1 MASMIAPEDLREFIR
16 SGLLSFPVTPFN
28 CEDTFDQHVFAAHLE
43 WLSPHKIAGLIV
55 AGGTGELF
63 SLSPDEVIDVVK
75 TSRVVQ
81 PSKPVI
87 AGCGYGTSM
96 ACYMAEKIE
105 AAGGDGILLLPHYL
119 INAPQDGIAAHI
131 RAVCD
136 STRMGVI
143 IYNRGNSVVSAETLE
158 QLVEHCPN
166 LIGFKDGT
174 GDIETVKRITVR
186 LGARLAYIGG
196 MPTHELFAQAY
207 RGAGVDTYSSAVF
220 NFVPETALAFYTA
233 FSKGDE
239 ATCDALLRDFY
250 YPFAKIR
257 DRKAGYAVSAI
268 KAGVALRGFNT
279 GPVRT
284 PLTDLTE
291 EERQMLKTLISSADN
306 VQP

>member
-1 MASMIAPEDLREFIR
+1 MAKMIAPEDLRELIR

-28 CEDTFDQHVFAAHLE
+28 HENTFDPHAFAAHLE

-63 SLSPDEVIDVVK
+63 SLSPAEVIDVVK
-75 TSRVVQ
+75 TARVSQ

-87 AGCGYGTSM
+87 AGCGYGTRM
-96 ACYMAEKIE
+96 ACDMAQKIE

-119 INAPQDGIAAHI
+119 IDAPQDGIAAHI
-131 RAVCD
+131 QAVCD

-158 QLVEHCPN
+158 KLVEQCPN

-174 GDIETVKRITVR
+174 GDIDTVKRITVK

-207 RGAGVDTYSSAVF
+207 RGAGIDTYSSAVF

-233 FSKGDE
+233 FSKGDD
-239 ATCDALLRDFY
+239 ATCDTLLRDFY
-250 YPFAKIR
+250 YPFARIR

-268 KAGVALRGFNT
+268 KVGVALRGFHT
-279 GPVRT
+279 GPVRS

-291 EERQMLKTLISSADN
+291 EECRMLKALMTSN
-306 VQP
+306 